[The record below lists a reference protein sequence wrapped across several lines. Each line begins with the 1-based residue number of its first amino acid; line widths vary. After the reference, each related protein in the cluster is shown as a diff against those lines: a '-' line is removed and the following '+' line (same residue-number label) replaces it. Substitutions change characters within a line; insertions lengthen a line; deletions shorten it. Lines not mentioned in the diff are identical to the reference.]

1 MDPWFRM
8 LDENE
13 DVFISALKQDLNKP
27 VQVIFFL
34 LVETVCILLRQG
46 SDVSFFYPEKTVF
59 IVSTTK
65 EIFEIFKIQPRFLV
79 ISLVYI

>member
-13 DVFISALKQDLNKP
+13 DIFISALKQDLNKP

-34 LVETVCILLRQG
+34 LVAYYCYMVILCL
-46 SDVSFFYPEKTVF
+46 T
-59 IVSTTK
+59 
-65 EIFEIFKIQPRFLV
+65 
-79 ISLVYI
+79 